1 MYSVFFFAWLRVG
14 QLCFTYCVYE
24 SVRVRRCVCEIVYV
38 KEGDKGWL
46 GVEDVEGGG
55 EGKRGG

>member
-1 MYSVFFFAWLRVG
+1 M
-14 QLCFTYCVYE
+14 
-24 SVRVRRCVCEIVYV
+24 CEIVYV